1 MSWQAQICAKIFL
14 MKKVVITGCSS
25 GLGLAMARWGKANG
39 WDVLASVR
47 KAQDAAALEEIGC
60 KVELLELQSSESVQ
74 NFATKVI
81 NWAPGGI
88 DGLVNNAGYVLAAPI
103 EELSR
108 EKLREQFEVNVFGHF
123 ELTRLLLPSIR
134 ERLGKIIMLSSV
146 SSELTF
152 PLYGPYSASK
162 RALEAL
168 TDALAMEL
176 EHDGIKVAIVQPGS
190 HASSIWEK
198 CKHQVEPYFE
208 HERYGPMAK
217 ALQFFAEQKKLP
229 PASNIAKRVYGLLD
243 GQRWKYRNT
252 LPATSAWQ
260 WRFRR
265 WVPDSVYFRAVKKLI
280 QK

>member
-1 MSWQAQICAKIFL
+1 

-25 GLGLAMARWGKANG
+25 GLGLAMAGWGKTHG

-47 KAQDAAALEEIGC
+47 KPQDAAPLEEIGC
-60 KVELLELQSSESVQ
+60 KVELLELQCSESVQ

-81 NWAPGGI
+81 HWAPDGI

-108 EKLREQFEVNVFGHF
+108 ERLREQFEVNVFGHF

-168 TDALAMEL
+168 TDALTMEL
-176 EHDGIKVAIVQPGS
+176 DSDGIQVAIVQPGS

-198 CKHQVEPYFE
+198 CKHQVEPYFS
-208 HERYGPMAK
+208 HPRYGIMAK
-217 ALQFFAEQKKLP
+217 ALQAFAEQKKLP
-229 PASNIAKRVYGLLD
+229 PANNIAKRVYEILG
-243 GQRWKYRNT
+243 GQRSGYRHI
-252 LPATSAWQ
+252 LPSMSAWQ

-265 WVPDSVYFRAVKKLI
+265 WIPDWVYFRAVKKLI

>member
-1 MSWQAQICAKIFL
+1 

-74 NFATKVI
+74 DFATEVI

-88 DGLVNNAGYVLAAPI
+88 NGLVNNAGYVLAAPI

-108 EKLREQFEVNVFGHF
+108 AKLREQFEVNVFGHF

-134 ERLGKIIMLSSV
+134 ERLGTIIMLSSV

-168 TDALAMEL
+168 TDALAMEVAA
-176 EHDGIKVAIVQPGS
+176 EGIKVAVVQPGS

-198 CKHQVEPYFE
+198 CKSQVEPYFS
-208 HERYGPMAK
+208 HPRYGLMAK
-217 ALQFFAEQKKLP
+217 ALQSFAEQKTLP
-229 PASNIAKRVYGLLD
+229 PANNIAQRVYEILD
-243 GQRWKYRNT
+243 GHRSGYRHI

-265 WVPDSVYFRAVKKLI
+265 WIPDWLYFRAVKKLI

>member
-1 MSWQAQICAKIFL
+1 
-14 MKKVVITGCSS
+14 MKKVVITGCST
-25 GLGLAMARWGKANG
+25 GLGHAMALWGKKHH

-47 KAQDAAALEEIGC
+47 KAEDGQALRDAGC
-60 KVELLELQSSESVQ
+60 RVELLDLQDSSSVQ
-74 NFATKVI
+74 AFAQTVGT
-81 NWAPGGI
+81 WAPSGL
-88 DGLVNNAGYVLAAPI
+88 DGLVNNAGNVVVAPI

-108 EKLREQFEVNVFGHF
+108 ERLREQFEVNVFGHF
-123 ELTRLLLPSIR
+123 ELTRLLIPELR
-134 ERLGKIIMLSSV
+134 KTQGKIVMLSSV
-146 SSELTF
+146 SSDLTF

-176 EHDGIKVAIVQPGS
+176 DSARIKVAIVQPGS

-198 CKHQVEPYFE
+198 CKHQIEPYFN

-229 PASNIAKRVYGLLD
+229 PANNIAKRVYELLN
-243 GQRWKYRNT
+243 GHRWKYRNT
-252 LPATSAWQ
+252 LPAISAWQ

-265 WVPDSVYFRAVKKLI
+265 WIPDWLYFRAVRKLI
-280 QK
+280 EKPKR

>member
-1 MSWQAQICAKIFL
+1 MR
-14 MKKVVITGCSS
+14 KVVITGCSS
-25 GLGLAMARWGKANG
+25 GLGLAMARLGRNQG

-47 KAQDAAALEEIGC
+47 KTKDAAQLEELGC
-60 KVELLELQSSESVQ
+60 KVEILDLQSSESVL
-74 NFATKVI
+74 NFAKAALS
-81 NWAPGGI
+81 WSPDGI
-88 DGLVNNAGYVLAAPI
+88 DGLVNNAGNVVVAPI

-108 EKLREQFEVNVFGHF
+108 DRLREQFEVNVFGPF
-123 ELTRLLLPSIR
+123 ELTRLLLPEIR
-134 ERLGKIIMLSSV
+134 KTKGKIVMLSSV
-146 SSELTF
+146 SSDLTF

-176 EHDGIKVAIVQPGS
+176 EHDGVKVAIVQPGS

-198 CKHQVEPYFE
+198 CKHQVEPYFD
-208 HERYGPMAK
+208 HERYGAMAK

-229 PASNIAKRVYGLLD
+229 PASNIAKRVYELLD

-265 WVPDSVYFRAVKKLI
+265 WIPDWVYFRAVEKLI